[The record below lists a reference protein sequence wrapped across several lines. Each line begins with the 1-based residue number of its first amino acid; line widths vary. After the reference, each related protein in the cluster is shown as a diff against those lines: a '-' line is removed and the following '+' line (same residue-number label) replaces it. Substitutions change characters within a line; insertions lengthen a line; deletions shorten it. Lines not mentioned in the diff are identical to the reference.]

1 MVTPAFARNSP
12 FSPRI
17 LKYQPVYSLAAHVLK
32 NFRAG
37 ISGAASN
44 YLE

>member
-1 MVTPAFARNSP
+1 MVTPAFAGNSP

-17 LKYQPVYSLAAHVLK
+17 LKYPPMYSMAAHVLK

-37 ISGAASN
+37 ISSAASN